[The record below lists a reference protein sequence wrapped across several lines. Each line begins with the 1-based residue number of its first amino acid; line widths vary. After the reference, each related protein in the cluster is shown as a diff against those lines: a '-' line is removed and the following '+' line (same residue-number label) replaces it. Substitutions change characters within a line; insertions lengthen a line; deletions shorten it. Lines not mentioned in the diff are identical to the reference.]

1 MAPAST
7 ALPKI
12 SEADA
17 LTGPAATG
25 ASAYTI
31 DPSNSSLIV
40 TLTIPATVGV
50 NDRLCAPVSGS
61 MTASAPRQSIVSSP
75 DDASICDAVRSPQA
89 PAPPARS
96 EPMKRTL
103 PATSFTDTVNQ
114 EGTPAVKSVRASN
127 ASRDGRV
134 LAVCAAPGTT
144 VRPDPGV

>member
-7 ALPKI
+7 PLPKI

-17 LTGPAATG
+17 LTGPATMG

-31 DPSNSSLIV
+31 DPSDVTLIV

-50 NDRLCAPVSGS
+50 NDRLCAHVSGS

-75 DDASICDAVRSPQA
+75 DDASICDAVTSPQA

-134 LAVCAAPGTT
+134 LAMCAAPGTT